1 MYVLYAKKLLLA
13 KHPSSYLQV
22 FIFNLFKCEG
32 KQEVNDSQNTPIHLL
47 EKYIYLRLKRTN
59 CAPTYLGIYAH
70 NFVPKSNECESAL
83 ECEKRMPT
91 RKCSL
96 TWSYSLSFLLY
107 LRFPVLFLFV
117 SPFVLSG
124 YSVV

>member
-1 MYVLYAKKLLLA
+1 MPRNFYLLNIPA
-13 KHPSSYLQV
+13 VICRFSYLIYLNV
-22 FIFNLFKCEG
+22 KENRRLTIAKTHLFICWKNIY
-32 KQEVNDSQNTPIHLL
+32 T
-47 EKYIYLRLKRTN
+47 YLRLKRTN